1 MPKLRAKTVHAAES
15 FLTNNSVMSTLVQ
28 EFDWSQTQLGPIETW
43 PQSLKTA
50 VNIVLN
56 SPVPIVMLWGKD
68 GYMIYN
74 DAYSVFAGARHPKLL
89 GSKVIEGWPEVA
101 DFNRNVME
109 QGLRG
114 NTLSYTNQQLTLHRN
129 NIAEEVWMN
138 LNYSPIADESG
149 KPGGVLAIVVETTQQ
164 VLEEEKRKKAE
175 ANLELERQKLESLFI
190 EAPAFIAVL
199 HGPDHVYT
207 LANPRYMELVGN
219 RDVLGE
225 PIRKALPE
233 LEGAGLF
240 EILDAVYETGKPY
253 VGKEISV
260 ELDRTGTGTLE
271 SGFFN
276 FVYQPLRDTRGVIT
290 DILVHA
296 VEVTE
301 QVNSRK
307 KIEQIAEDLARTKQ
321 MFDALFDSTV
331 MAIAMCDVS
340 GNILQVNKT
349 FLNLFGYTKADL
361 KKGLTSAELSAPGY
375 EALTHRIYESVKHK
389 GEAEPVEKR
398 YVRKD
403 GSEFPALVGAAR
415 LPDSPNEFMA
425 FILDLSENEKLKELN
440 EAKDEFI
447 AVASHQLRTPATSVK
462 QYIGIIIS
470 ELAGPVNP
478 EQLQYLNIANNAN
491 NRQLDIINDLLKT
504 AEMDIKGYKLSID
517 EFDLVTMVRRVVD
530 QYEPVLDTK
539 SQSCEVVLGVKE
551 LRAFADETEISNCL
565 ANLIEN
571 ASKYSP
577 SKTTITVKLVKRDKE
592 AELIVEDQGVGIA
605 PEDIEKIFEKFTR
618 VKNTLSDTVSG
629 NGLGL
634 YWVKRIVELHH
645 GAIEI
650 KSSVG
655 RGTTFS
661 IRLPL

>member
-1 MPKLRAKTVHAAES
+1 MVRT
-15 FLTNNSVMSTLVQ
+15 
-28 EFDWSQTQLGPIETW
+28 FDWSKTSLGPIEAW

-56 SPVPIVMLWGKD
+56 SPVPVVMLWDKY

-89 GSKVIEGWPEVA
+89 GSRVLEGWPEVA
-101 DFNRNVME
+101 DFNSNVMKQVL
-109 QGLRG
+109 QGK
-114 NTLSYTNQQLTLHRN
+114 TLSYTNQQLTLHRN
-129 NIAEEVWMN
+129 NVAEEVWMN
-138 LNYSPIADESG
+138 LNYSPVADESG
-149 KPGGVLAIVVETTQQ
+149 KPAGVLAIVVETTQQ

-175 ANLELERQKLESLFI
+175 ANLQLERQKLKALFN
-190 EAPAFIAVL
+190 EAPAFVAVL
-199 HGPDHVYT
+199 SGPEHIYT
-207 LANPRYMELVGN
+207 LANPRYMQLIGN
-219 RDVLGE
+219 REIMGKPV
-225 PIRKALPE
+225 RVALPE
-233 LEGAGLF
+233 LEGSGIF
-240 EILDAVYETGKPY
+240 ELLDEVYKSGNPF
-253 VGKEISV
+253 VGKEV
-260 ELDRTGTGTLE
+260 ELKIDRTGTGRLE
-271 SGFFN
+271 TTFLN
-276 FVYQPLRDTRGVIT
+276 FAYQPISDHHDGTT

-301 QVNSRK
+301 QVRSRK
-307 KIEQIAEDLARTKQ
+307 QIEQIAEDLARTKQ

-340 GNILQVNKT
+340 GNILQGNKT

-361 KKGLTSAELSAPGY
+361 KKGLTSAQLSAPGY
-375 EALTHRIYESVKHK
+375 EALTHHIYESVKHK

-398 YVRKD
+398 YIRKD
-403 GSEFPALVGAAR
+403 GTEFPALVGAAR

-462 QYIGIIIS
+462 QYIGIIIN

-478 EQLQYLNIANNAN
+478 DQLQYLNIANNAN

-504 AEMDIKGYKLSID
+504 AEMDIKGYKLSVNEI
-517 EFDLVTMVRRVVD
+517 DLVEVARKVVG

-539 SQSCEVVLGVKE
+539 NQECKVVIEDKEV
-551 LRAFADETEISNCL
+551 RIFADETEISNCL

-571 ASKYSP
+571 ASKYSAIG
-577 SKTTITVKLVKRDKE
+577 TTITV
-592 AELIVEDQGVGIA
+592 ELIRRAKDAEIIVKDQGVGIA
-605 PEDIEKIFEKFTR
+605 REDMGKIFEKFTR
-618 VKNTLSDTVSG
+618 VNNALSDTVNG

-634 YWVKRIVELHH
+634 YWVKRIIELHH
-645 GAIEI
+645 GSIGI
-650 KSSVG
+650 KSKVG
-655 RGTTFS
+655 RGTAFS